1 MPQDWIN
8 VHTHRPGE
16 GVNIVESLSGKC
28 DYARAGGGLLF
39 FGNSPMYID
48 DRVEERLQK
57 IELAAAEGKIVA
69 VGEAGVDRNALAP
82 VEVQLK
88 LFERQAEIAGRY
100 GLPLIV
106 HGVRAI
112 PELITAYKK
121 CRSHQKWIMHGF
133 NNRRE
138 ILMDLLRHGFYISA
152 GRHAMNEESQVYRVL
167 PEIPADRLLIET
179 DNSDFTIGEVYGQ
192 VARRRGIAVEEL
204 QHIVRMN
211 FDRLFKL

>member
-1 MPQDWIN
+1 
-8 VHTHRPGE
+8 
-16 GVNIVESLSGKC
+16 
-28 DYARAGGGLLF
+28 
-39 FGNSPMYID
+39 MYID

-133 NNRRE
+133 VAAWILYFRRKACHE
-138 ILMDLLRHGFYISA
+138 RRVA
-152 GRHAMNEESQVYRVL
+152 GVS
-167 PEIPADRLLIET
+167 
-179 DNSDFTIGEVYGQ
+179 
-192 VARRRGIAVEEL
+192 GIT
-204 QHIVRMN
+204 
-211 FDRLFKL
+211 